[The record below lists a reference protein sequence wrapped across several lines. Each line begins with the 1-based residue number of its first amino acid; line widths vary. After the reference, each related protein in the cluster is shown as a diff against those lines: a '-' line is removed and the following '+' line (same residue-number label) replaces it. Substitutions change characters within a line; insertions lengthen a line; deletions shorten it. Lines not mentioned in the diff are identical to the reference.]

1 MRSIFFS
8 NIRQSGALFS
18 KTKLMKTPDSPTPG
32 NKSPKKNT
40 DNDPKVNAAER
51 EVITNNE
58 ESEQVTNNDGTVADT
73 QADEADLSESE
84 PDTASNADNH
94 VTNNDGKSDSTADKD
109 EIF

>member
-1 MRSIFFS
+1 
-8 NIRQSGALFS
+8 
-18 KTKLMKTPDSPTPG
+18 MKTPDSPTPG
-32 NKSPKKNT
+32 NKSPKENT

-73 QADEADLSESE
+73 EAAEADLSESE
-84 PDTASNADNH
+84 PDTASNADTY
-94 VTNNDGKSDSTADKD
+94 VTNNDGKSDTTADKD